1 MFMYMNYHQLY
12 DRILVMESHCY

>member
-1 MFMYMNYHQLY
+1 MNYHQLY